1 MFVVGGLDSNFVP
14 RISQH
19 CMTRPV
25 QIVVHVDERLVSSLS
40 AAEAGG
46 FSSSFRTSTGT
57 TYCTCTAANTK
68 KRQSKSAT

>member
-25 QIVVHVDERLVSSLS
+25 QIEVHVEERYLVSSLS

-46 FSSSFRTSTGT
+46 FSSSFSTSTG
-57 TYCTCTAANTK
+57 TCTAANTK
-68 KRQSKSAT
+68 RQSKSAT